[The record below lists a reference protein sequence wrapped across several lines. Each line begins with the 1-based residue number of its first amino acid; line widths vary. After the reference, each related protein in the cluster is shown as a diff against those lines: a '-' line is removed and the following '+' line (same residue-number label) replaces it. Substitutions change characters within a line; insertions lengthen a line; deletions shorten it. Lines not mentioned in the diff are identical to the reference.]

1 MRLLALIT
9 LLLATPVAA
18 AAQGGPYGYVD
29 PRIQMVEY
37 DPDRV
42 VLIRGSLG
50 YQLMLEFAS
59 DERIEN
65 VSIGDSLGW
74 QVTPNRRANVLFL
87 KPIDST
93 STNMTVLTSARR
105 YVFDL
110 AVAPKGSRTAAP
122 YTIRFSYPQEAVA
135 IPVVEEQEADV
146 PPTVV
151 NDAYTV
157 TGSRENMPV
166 RVFDDGRMT
175 YFEWPAEGP
184 VPAIFAVGADGSE
197 SVINYGVRGPYVVVE
212 QLSGRFTLRDGKQVA
227 TVTNHRFATS
237 AGSASK

>member
-1 MRLLALIT
+1 MRRLAIIAVLLTAPAPV
-9 LLLATPVAA
+9 LA
-18 AAQGGPYGYVD
+18 QGYVD

-42 VLIRGSLG
+42 VMVRGALG

-87 KPIDST
+87 KPIDGVT
-93 STNMTVLTSARR
+93 TNMTVLTNARR

-110 AVAPKGSRTAAP
+110 AVNPKGSRASAP

-135 IPVVEEQEADV
+135 IPVVEAAAPEQ
-146 PPTVV
+146 PPVVV

-166 RVFDDGRMT
+166 KVFDDGRMT

-184 VPAIFAVGADGSE
+184 VPAIFAVGPDGSE
-197 SVINYGVRGPYVVVE
+197 SVVNYGVRGPYLVVE
-212 QLSGRFTLRDGKQVA
+212 QLAGRFSLRDGKQVA
-227 TVTNHRFATS
+227 TVTNQRFA
-237 AGSASK
+237 ANVGGVSK

>member
-1 MRLLALIT
+1 MRAFALIAILLA
-9 LLLATPVAA
+9 APYAVR
-18 AAQGGPYGYVD
+18 AQAPSTFVD
-29 PRIQMVEY
+29 PRIQSVEY
-37 DPDRV
+37 DPDQV
-42 VLIRGSLG
+42 VPIRGVLG
-50 YQLMLEFAS
+50 YQLMLEFAP

-74 QVTPNRRANVLFL
+74 QITPNRRANVLFL
-87 KPIDST
+87 KPIDGT
-93 STNMTVLTSARR
+93 ATNMTVLTDTRR

-110 AVAPKGSRTAAP
+110 SVSTGSSRYLAP
-122 YTIRFSYPQEAVA
+122 YTIRFTYPQIAVA
-135 IPVVEEQEADV
+135 LPVVEEPEPEK

-157 TGSRENMPV
+157 TGSRENAPI

-197 SVINYGVRGPYVVVE
+197 SVINYGVRGSYVVVE
-212 QLSGRFTLRDGKQVA
+212 QLAARFALRNGPQVA
-227 TVTNHRFATS
+227 MVVNTRYPA
-237 AGSASK
+237 AGRPLK

>member
-1 MRLLALIT
+1 MRMFAVIGLLIALPCG
-9 LLLATPVAA
+9 AMAQAPVSF
-18 AAQGGPYGYVD
+18 VD
-29 PRIQMVEY
+29 PRIQSVEY

-42 VLIRGSLG
+42 VPVRGVLG
-50 YQLMLEFAS
+50 FQLMLEFAA

-87 KPIDST
+87 KPIDGT
-93 STNMTVLTSARR
+93 ATNMTVLTDTRR

-110 AVAPKGSRTAAP
+110 SVAPTASRYLAP
-122 YTIRFSYPQEAVA
+122 YTIRFSYPQVAVA
-135 IPVVEEQEADV
+135 FPVVAEPEPEK
-146 PPTVV
+146 PPTVA

-157 TGSRENMPV
+157 TGSRENAPT

-197 SVINYGVRGPYVVVE
+197 SVVNYGVRGAYVVVD
-212 QLSGRFTLRDGKQVA
+212 QLAGRFALRNGAQVA
-227 TVTNHRFATS
+227 MVTNTRYPAPGRPS
-237 AGSASK
+237 R